1 MKDAVAPQGH
11 NNPPD
16 PLNEALA
23 PFGDTI
29 SEAENWLDGTEV
41 ETEEQ
46 MKAVDALTKEVKAA
60 LKAVNAGEK
69 SAAAPLHDA
78 WKAEKARW
86 KPTIEDLTRIRDGL
100 VSLVGDFKKKLA
112 AEKAAA
118 ERAAWE
124 EADKARREAEAKAA
138 EAASGDIESQRE
150 AAAAKEQALDA
161 HKAASATAKDNV
173 RGMRK
178 VQKYEITDHRAAL
191 HDIAK
196 NDRPAMTA
204 FIEEYVRRNFKT
216 RSIEGVRVWEDKEAF

>member
-1 MKDAVAPQGH
+1 MMDGSQLQGH

-16 PLNEALA
+16 PIDEALA
-23 PFGDTI
+23 PYGDFI
-29 SEAENWLDGTEV
+29 SEAENWLDGTKV
-41 ETEEQ
+41 ENEDQ
-46 MKAVDALTKEVKAA
+46 MRDVDALTKEIKAA

-86 KPTIEDLTRIRDGL
+86 KPTIDDLTRIRDGL

-118 ERAAWE
+118 ERKAWE

-138 EAASGDIESQRE
+138 EAASGDIEAQRE
-150 AAAAKEQALDA
+150 AAAAKEQAAALV
-161 HKAASATAKDNV
+161 KEASAARNDTVK
-173 RGMRK
+173 GMRK
-178 VQKYEITDHRAAL
+178 VQKYEIQDHRDAL
-191 HDIAK
+191 HDIAA
-196 NDRPAMTA
+196 NDREAITA

-216 RSIEGVRVWEDKEAF
+216 RTIQGVRVWEEKEAF

>member
-1 MKDAVAPQGH
+1 MNAPAAVGH
-11 NNPPD
+11 NAPPD
-16 PLNEALA
+16 PIKEALA
-23 PFGDTI
+23 PYGDTI

-86 KPTIEDLTRIRDGL
+86 KPTIDDLTRIRDGL
-100 VSLVGDFKKKLA
+100 VSLVGEFKKKLA

-138 EAASGDIESQRE
+138 EAASGDIEAQRE
-150 AAAAKEQALDA
+150 AAAAKEQAAALV
-161 HKAASATAKDNV
+161 KEASAARNDTVK
-173 RGMRK
+173 GMRK
-178 VQKYEITDHRAAL
+178 VQKYEIQDHRAAL

-196 NDRPAMTA
+196 NDRDAMTA
-204 FIEEYVRRNFKT
+204 FIEEYVLRNFKT
-216 RSIEGVRVWEDKEAF
+216 RTISGVRVWEEKEAF